1 MAFCRKCCTDKPD
14 DEFLFWPD
22 GRRQAR
28 CYTCCM
34 GRSLRRSESRV
45 KAKGGPVERFAVQ
58 ELLVFWERYGI
69 AQDECY
75 YCGVWLMGMAPDQ
88 ATLEH
93 LQPVSRGGAH
103 AMHNIVPCCER
114 CNLAASRMDLTH
126 AA

>member
-1 MAFCRKCCTDKPD
+1 
-14 DEFLFWPD
+14 
-22 GRRQAR
+22 
-28 CYTCCM
+28 M

-103 AMHNIVPCCER
+103 AMYNIVPCCER

>member
-1 MAFCRKCCTDKPD
+1 MYKPD
-14 DEFLFWPD
+14 SDFLFWSD

-45 KAKGGPVERFAVQ
+45 KAKGGTVERFAVY
-58 ELLVFWERYGI
+58 ELLAFWERYGI
-69 AQDECY
+69 VKGECY
-75 YCGVWLMGMAPDQ
+75 YCGVWLMGMEPDQ

-93 LQPVSRGGAH
+93 IQPVSCGGAH
-103 AMHNIVPCCER
+103 AMYNIVPCCES
-114 CNLAASRMDLTH
+114 CNLAASRIGLTY

>member
-1 MAFCRKCCTDKPD
+1 
-14 DEFLFWPD
+14 
-22 GRRQAR
+22 
-28 CYTCCM
+28 M

-58 ELLVFWERYGI
+58 GLLAFWERYGV
-69 AQDECY
+69 AKDECY
-75 YCGVWLMGMAPDQ
+75 YCGIWLMGLAPDQ

-93 LQPVSRGGAH
+93 IQPVSRGGAH
-103 AMHNIVPCCER
+103 AMYNIVPCCER